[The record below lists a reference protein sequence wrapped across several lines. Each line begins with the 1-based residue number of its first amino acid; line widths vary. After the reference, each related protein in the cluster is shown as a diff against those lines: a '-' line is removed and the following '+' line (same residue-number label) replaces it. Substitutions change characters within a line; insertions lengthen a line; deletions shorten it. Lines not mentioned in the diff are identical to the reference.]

1 MNNNISIKTLSQ
13 VHVGSGVFLHKGNDF
28 IVINKNK
35 ESDIYVIDPNKLGAI
50 IGTDRQSIEE
60 WVAIIER
67 GDSDKYIISK
77 TAGHNPKEFSKRRIT
92 NFANFEN
99 TQGTLK
105 ECLHDGMGRPYIP
118 GSSIKGAIRT
128 TVVSFLARN
137 MGNEFLTHSIDQI
150 YLEREEKL
158 NRMSPKRV
166 SNLTTSQR
174 NNMLNFERIEKE
186 LVGTNPNVDIFRYI
200 SVGDAFFDVDSG
212 ISIKQIN
219 LNIRERDSLIDKRKQ
234 QIVEAI
240 GPGEE
245 SSFSLKIDLAKYI
258 NSREFNHRDMVYQ
271 PIFPQEIGNIPAL
284 FALINQHTR
293 RLVEYEINYWENSV
307 VGYNGQDKYI
317 EQMDEILDEINICNE
332 NQCVLRL
339 GQAIGWRFIT
349 GSFLDILDEHYF
361 KNMIVPIAR
370 DKNNNYTNYDF
381 PKSRRID
388 DESYVFGFVK
398 LQYNP

>member
-1 MNNNISIKTLSQ
+1 
-13 VHVGSGVFLHKGNDF
+13 
-28 IVINKNK
+28 
-35 ESDIYVIDPNKLGAI
+35 
-50 IGTDRQSIEE
+50 
-60 WVAIIER
+60 
-67 GDSDKYIISK
+67 
-77 TAGHNPKEFSKRRIT
+77 
-92 NFANFEN
+92 
-99 TQGTLK
+99 
-105 ECLHDGMGRPYIP
+105 
-118 GSSIKGAIRT
+118 
-128 TVVSFLARN
+128 
-137 MGNEFLTHSIDQI
+137 
-150 YLEREEKL
+150 
-158 NRMSPKRV
+158 
-166 SNLTTSQR
+166 
-174 NNMLNFERIEKE
+174 
-186 LVGTNPNVDIFRYI
+186 
-200 SVGDAFFDVDSG
+200 
-212 ISIKQIN
+212 
-219 LNIRERDSLIDKRKQ
+219 
-234 QIVEAI
+234 
-240 GPGEE
+240 
-245 SSFSLKIDLAKYI
+245 
-258 NSREFNHRDMVYQ
+258 MVYQ